1 MQNQLKMARLQS
13 PNAPSL
19 GDIVVIKDNPSRGC
33 WKKGKIVIF
42 FKSGDGQIR
51 SAKVKLSP
59 AKLLNR
65 PINLLYSIEVSD
77 KDSDTKEDLQKNFP
91 TSLKRPVRSSG
102 IRAKL
107 MIKAQF

>member
-19 GDIVVIKDNPSRGC
+19 GDIVVIKDDPSRGC
-33 WKKGKIVIF
+33 WKKGKIVNL

-59 AKLLNR
+59 AK
-65 PINLLYSIEVSD
+65 SAD
-77 KDSDTKEDLQKNFP
+77 KG
-91 TSLKRPVRSSG
+91 SLTLAMGKCLWFSVKIKVCQSS
-102 IRAKL
+102 L
-107 MIKAQF
+107 SSP